1 MIVTGGS
8 DYHGPVTRDSMG
20 SVYLEGKYVY
30 DFLDKIN
37 KNNLKKALDNIRYE
51 NDTKVFYNRKPF
63 IVEIS
68 ECNNE
73 IDFNV
78 LSLKEYEYR
87 YGTWED

>member
-1 MIVTGGS
+1 MKKTNREIVIEKILNEGY
-8 DYHGPVTRDSMG
+8 DMG
-20 SVYLEGKYVY
+20 IY
-30 DFLDKIN
+30 DKFLDKLN
-37 KNNLKKALDNIRYE
+37 KNNLKKVLDNIRYTS
-51 NDTKVFYNRKPF
+51 DTKIFFNRKPF

-87 YGTWED
+87 YGEWED

>member
-1 MIVTGGS
+1 MKKTNREIIIEKLKS
-8 DYHGPVTRDSMG
+8 
-20 SVYLEGKYVY
+20 EGYVLGCW
-30 DFLDKIN
+30 DKQLDKLN
-37 KNNLKKALDNIRYE
+37 KSNLKKVLDNIRYTS
-51 NDTKVFYNRKPF
+51 DTKIFFNRIPF

-87 YGTWED
+87 YGEWED

>member
-1 MIVTGGS
+1 MKKTNREIIIEKLKS
-8 DYHGPVTRDSMG
+8 
-20 SVYLEGKYVY
+20 EGYILGCWDKQ
-30 DFLDKIN
+30 LDKLN
-37 KNNLKKALDNIRYE
+37 KSNLKKVLDNIRYTS
-51 NDTKVFYNRKPF
+51 DTKIFYNRIPF

-87 YGTWED
+87 YGKWED

>member
-1 MIVTGGS
+1 MKKTNREII
-8 DYHGPVTRDSMG
+8 
-20 SVYLEGKYVY
+20 LEKVFNEGY
-30 DFLDKIN
+30 DIGIYDKFLDKLN
-37 KNNLKKALDNIRYE
+37 KSNLKKVLDNIRYT
-51 NDTKVFYNRKPF
+51 NDTKIFYNRKPF

>member
-1 MIVTGGS
+1 MKKTNREIIVEKLKS
-8 DYHGPVTRDSMG
+8 
-20 SVYLEGKYVY
+20 EGYILGCWDKQ
-30 DFLDKIN
+30 LDKLN
-37 KNNLKKALDNIRYE
+37 KSNLKKVLDNIRYE

-68 ECNNE
+68 ECDNE

>member
-1 MIVTGGS
+1 MKKTNREIILEKVFNEGY
-8 DYHGPVTRDSMG
+8 DMG
-20 SVYLEGKYVY
+20 IY
-30 DFLDKIN
+30 DKFLDKLN
-37 KNNLKKALDNIRYE
+37 KSNLKKVLDNIRYT
-51 NDTKVFYNRKPF
+51 NDTKIFYNRKPF

-68 ECNNE
+68 ECDNE

>member
-1 MIVTGGS
+1 MKKTNREIIVEKLKS
-8 DYHGPVTRDSMG
+8 
-20 SVYLEGKYVY
+20 EGYILGCWDKQ
-30 DFLDKIN
+30 LDKLN
-37 KNNLKKALDNIRYE
+37 KSNLKKVLDNIRYE
-51 NDTKVFYNRKPF
+51 NDTKIFYNRVPF

-87 YGTWED
+87 YGEWED